1 MSHTSVW
8 VKAFQADGA
17 ARMDMASMY
26 PLHFASIVEII
37 VDTIYILAK
46 CIWVSWITLQAP

>member
-8 VKAFQADGA
+8 VKALHAEGA
-17 ARMDMASMY
+17 AGMDMASMY
-26 PLHFASIVEII
+26 PLSFASIVEII

-46 CIWVSWITLQAP
+46 CIWVSWITL